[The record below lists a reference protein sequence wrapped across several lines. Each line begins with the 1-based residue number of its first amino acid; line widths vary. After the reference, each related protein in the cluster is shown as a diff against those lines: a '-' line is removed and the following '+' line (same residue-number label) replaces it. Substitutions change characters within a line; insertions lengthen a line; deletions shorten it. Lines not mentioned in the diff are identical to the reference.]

1 MTFVTPTL
9 VALAA
14 KKIYP
19 HRIEIVAPEKE
30 RSMQWGSDIHAVRA
44 ALEGVGPE
52 TVIDDVLGMV
62 EVPL

>member
-1 MTFVTPTL
+1 L

-19 HRIEIVAPEKE
+19 HRIEVVAPVKE
-30 RSMQWGSDIHAVRA
+30 RSMQWGSDIEAVTA
-44 ALEGVGPE
+44 ALEGVGPDV
-52 TVIDDVLGMV
+52 VIDDVLGMV

>member
-1 MTFVTPTL
+1 M

-19 HRIEIVAPEKE
+19 HRIEVVTPAKE
-30 RSMQWGSDIHAVRA
+30 RSMQWGSDIETVTA
-44 ALEGVGPE
+44 ALEGVGPDV
-52 TVIDDVLGMV
+52 VIDDVLAIV

>member
-1 MTFVTPTL
+1 MAFVTPTL

-19 HRIEIVAPEKE
+19 HRIEIVESAKE
-30 RSMQWGSDIHAVRA
+30 RSMQWGSDLNTVAA

-52 TVIDDVLGMV
+52 TVIEDVLGMV

>member
-19 HRIEIVAPEKE
+19 HRIEIVTPEKE
-30 RSMQWGSDIHAVRA
+30 RSMQWGSDVNAVA
-44 ALEGVGPE
+44 VALEGVGPD

>member
-1 MTFVTPTL
+1 M

-19 HRIEIVAPEKE
+19 HRIEIVAPAKE
-30 RSMQWGSDIHAVRA
+30 RSMQWGSDIEAVTA
-44 ALEGVGPE
+44 ALEGIGPDV
-52 TVIDDVLGMV
+52 VIDDVLGMV